1 MTHRPAHIYTT
12 CLLTILY
19 LFAARAASEAGAA
32 GRAPA
37 GGSLLVKMAQPVAA
51 AGQGGL
57 PNSAASLAASHLEA
71 VTGQPEVSGWTAF
84 CASSAAGSARSSEAA
99 AERHELEKWIV
110 LRLAASANAGQM
122 AAGLAQLPGVEY
134 AAPNHAFH
142 LDFIPDDPLF
152 PRQYALHKVGAET
165 AWDVE
170 RGSRGV
176 IVGVIDTG
184 IDYRHPDLQANLW
197 INAGE
202 DPNGNG
208 LVDSLDFNGLDD
220 DGNGYI
226 DDIQGWDFTD
236 APNYPDGGDYRQ
248 RDADPD
254 DEMGHGTAVA
264 GIIAAVGSNG
274 AGISGLAPR
283 CRVMNLRA
291 FTAGGNG
298 EEDDVSAALLY
309 AIENGAAVINMS
321 WGDVVV
327 SRLLDDVIRYAA
339 ACQVVLVA
347 SAGNSATDEIH
358 YPSAFAN
365 TISVGA
371 TDAADQLA
379 GFSNFGPSIDIVAP
393 GVNILSTTRSARYD
407 SSLNGTSFSAPLVAA
422 AAALLLT
429 QDNSRRPDAI
439 KSLLTASADDLGLQG
454 WDAWFGAGRLN
465 IAAAL
470 NPQPPAAVRIYSPWI
485 DQGFQGGPIPITGSA
500 WTPSLQSYS
509 LEWGLGDNPDD
520 WHAIGQPQHRRLL
533 DGLLATWEEP
543 PAVDSSYTI
552 RLRTQNRNGSVDQ
565 SQVRIFLDHTP
576 PVISG
581 VELLPMYDGENPSL
595 LVQFNTDDLCE
606 GAIAWRPQGS
616 ADPWQSV
623 AMNYRSRQPRRHLT
637 RDIAAGRIELL
648 LSARNGGGLH
658 SQYDSILQAD
668 LNQPPIN
675 TMRYSRLEAA
685 LPQGHL
691 LDHPLDLNGDGR
703 PEMVIGYADERGRIT
718 TTIFSRD
725 AAGFRQI
732 HAFSEA
738 MIPRSSGDSD
748 GDGLPELLC
757 GYGFNTWLWEVA
769 SPAPFAIN
777 LVRIWQGSSDVQ
789 YWGSRLADLTGD
801 SRSELIMRVV
811 DSTIGDRFEVWRST
825 GDGEFAAVATLWNPT
840 TGDNL
845 LAVPRSETG
854 DFDGDGRPE
863 VLLGDSDGDLFIYE
877 SDGTTLRPTWQQRL
891 PLLDAIDYICA
902 GDFDGDGV
910 DEFAAGSHS
919 DPNVNTEHAYDARHW
934 CFRIYDRAG
943 DNQYAV
949 AAEWRFFGY
958 ESPKDFDSGV
968 SAGDADGDGRAE
980 LFIAVFPDLYVAEY
994 EPESGYQLSFHAAG
1008 VQSNAAVVIDSDGD
1022 GIREFWAGDGT
1033 ETRAWQLAGSLNAP
1047 PMPVGVR
1054 ARPLDARSIELSWY
1068 AVPGSQGYLIYRGVA
1083 EKGLDFYR
1091 RNMHTVFRDTLV
1103 ESGVLYHY
1111 AVASIDSSRVPAAS
1125 LLSAQVTARPGEPP
1139 AVTAAWHAAE
1149 RSVRLQFSEPMGA
1162 MIGDPSHYACTPGVG
1177 QPGSCLILAS
1187 GRQVLL
1193 NFPAAFPGPGE
1204 YHLEVSGV
1212 EDSDGTPIDSTRR
1225 RIAFT
1230 VTAAASAPWL
1240 ADIRGH
1246 SDGTI
1251 ELFFNEPMQRE
1262 PLEQPANYDAGAGL
1276 TVRRAEAA
1284 GNDPES
1290 VRLYLSGEVAWGAVG
1305 KPLTLRV
1312 TGMISARGEAMQRG
1326 RGDEIQLLMAATSL
1340 ERVHTFPNPFRQ
1352 GLDSGGITFANLT
1365 PEAEIRIMTTE
1376 GRTLRLL
1383 YEENGDG
1390 GLTWDVCDE
1399 EGRPLPAGIYLFR
1412 VATAGQVRLGK
1423 LAIVR

>member
-1 MTHRPAHIYTT
+1 MTHRPVKFTATY
-12 CLLTILY
+12 LLTIVY
-19 LFAARAASEAGAA
+19 LFALQVGGEARDVGRSTAGAT
-32 GRAPA
+32 
-37 GGSLLVKMAQPVAA
+37 LLVKMTQPVTAVSRAGLTASGAA
-51 AGQGGL
+51 
-57 PNSAASLAASHLEA
+57 LALSQLEA
-71 VTGQPEVSGWTAF
+71 VTGQPEVSGWTPF
-84 CASSAAGSARSSEAA
+84 CATLAAASPRRTEAA
-99 AERHELEKWIV
+99 AQRQELEKWVV
-110 LRLAASANAGQM
+110 LHLAASANAGLL
-122 AAGLAQLPGVEY
+122 AASLAQQPGVEY
-134 AAPNHAFH
+134 AAPNRAFK
-142 LDFIPDDPLF
+142 LDYIPNDPLF
-152 PRQYALHKVGAET
+152 SRQYALRKINAEA
-165 AWDVE
+165 AWEVE
-170 RGSRGV
+170 RGSRDI

-184 IDYRHPDLQANLW
+184 IDYRHPDLQANIW
-197 INAGE
+197 INPGE
-202 DPNGNG
+202 DRNGDG
-208 LVDSLDFNGLDD
+208 LADSLDFNGLDD
-220 DGNGYI
+220 DGNGYV

-274 AGISGLAPR
+274 TGISGLAPR
-283 CRVMNLRA
+283 SRVMNLRA

-347 SAGNSATDEIH
+347 SAGNSASDEIH

-393 GVNILSTTRSARYD
+393 GVNILSTIRSASYD
-407 SSLNGTSFSAPLVAA
+407 SSLNGTSFSAPMVAA
-422 AAALLLT
+422 AAALLLA
-429 QDNSRRPDAI
+429 QDNSRRPEAI
-439 KSLLTASADDLGLQG
+439 KSLLTTTADDLGLQG
-454 WDAWFGAGRLN
+454 WDAWYGAGRLN
-465 IAAAL
+465 IQAAL
-470 NPQPPAAVRIYSPWI
+470 NPQPPAAVRIHSPWI

-500 WTPSLQSYS
+500 WTPSLESYT
-509 LEWGLGDNPDD
+509 LEWGLGDNPDT
-520 WHAIGQPQHRRLL
+520 WHTIGSTQNRRLL
-533 DGLLATWEEP
+533 DGLLGTWEQP
-543 PAVDSSYTI
+543 PTVDSSYTI
-552 RLRTQNRNGSVDQ
+552 RLQTQNRNGSVDQ
-565 SQVRIFLDHTP
+565 SQVRIFIDHTP
-576 PVISG
+576 PAING

-606 GAIAWRPQGS
+606 GTIAWRPQGS
-616 ADPWQSV
+616 SDPWQLV
-623 AMNYRSRQPRRHLT
+623 PMNFRSRQLRRHLT
-637 RDIAAGRIELL
+637 RDLATGRIDLQ
-648 LSARNGGGLH
+648 LSALNGGGLYTLH
-658 SQYDSILQAD
+658 EPTLQAD
-668 LNQPPIN
+668 LSQPPLN
-675 TMRYSRLEAA
+675 TMRYTRLEAA

-691 LDHPLDLNGDGR
+691 LDHPPDLNGDGR
-703 PEMVIGYADERGRIT
+703 PEMVIGAADDRGRIT

-748 GDGLPELLC
+748 GDGLTELLC
-757 GYGFNTWLWEVA
+757 GYGFNTWLWEVG
-769 SPAPFAIN
+769 SQDPFTMT
-777 LVRIWQGSSDVQ
+777 LVRMWQGSGEVQ
-789 YWGSRLADLTGD
+789 YWGSRLADLVGD

-825 GDGEFAAVATLWNPT
+825 GGGEFASVTTLWNPT
-840 TGDNL
+840 PGDNL

-934 CFRIYDRAG
+934 CYRIYDRAG
-943 DNQYAV
+943 DDQYAV

-980 LFIAVFPDLYVAEY
+980 LFIAAFPDLYIAEY

-1022 GIREFWAGDGT
+1022 GHREFWAGDGT
-1033 ETRAWQLAGSLNAP
+1033 RTGTWQLAGSLNAP

-1054 ARPLDARSIELSWY
+1054 ARPLDAASIELSWY
-1068 AVPGSQGYLIYRGVA
+1068 DVPGSQGYQIYRGVA

-1091 RNMHTVFRDTLV
+1091 WNLHTVFRDTLV
-1103 ESGVLYHY
+1103 ESGVLYRY
-1111 AVASIDSSRVPAAS
+1111 AVASIDSSRVPATS
-1125 LLSAQVTARPGEPP
+1125 LLSAEVAARPGQPP
-1139 AVTAAWHAAE
+1139 AVTGAWHAAE
-1149 RSVRLQFSEPMGA
+1149 RSLRLQFSEPMGA
-1162 MIGDPSHYACTPGVG
+1162 MIDDPRHYTVTPGIG
-1177 QPGSCLILAS
+1177 QPGSALILAS

-1204 YHLEVSGV
+1204 YSLEVSGV
-1212 EDSDGTPIDSTRR
+1212 EDSDGTPIDSSRS

-1230 VTAAASAPWL
+1230 VAATTSAPWL
-1240 ADIRGH
+1240 ADIHAH
-1246 SDGTI
+1246 SDGSI
-1251 ELFFNEPMQRE
+1251 ELYFNEPMQRE
-1262 PLEQPANYDAGAGL
+1262 PLEQTANYDAGEGL
-1276 TVRRAEAA
+1276 TVHRAEAI
-1284 GNDPES
+1284 GTSPES
-1290 VRLYLSGEVAWGAVG
+1290 VRLYLSGSIAWGAVG
-1305 KPLTLRV
+1305 KPLTIRV
-1312 TGMISARGEAMQRG
+1312 AGMISARGEAMLRG
-1326 RGDEIQLLMAATSL
+1326 RGDEIQLLMAAASL
-1340 ERVHTFPNPFRQ
+1340 AQVHTFPNPFRQ

-1390 GLTWDVCDE
+1390 GLTWDVRDE
-1399 EGRPLPAGIYLFR
+1399 DGRPLPAGIYLYR
-1412 VATAGQVRLGK
+1412 IVTAGEVRLGK